1 MASDL
6 ERGIFEALERFNKP
20 LRAREIAKYLGIPQE
35 DRERLRSK
43 LKELCRQGR
52 LVKLKGARFGL
63 PEKLGLV
70 VGKLCVYREGFGF
83 VDPIDGGGKGVFISS
98 RSMGGAMNGD
108 IVAVEIVKE
117 GREGRKEGRIVSVVE
132 RAVKRLVGRVEK
144 SKGQCFV
151 VPEDKRIRY
160 DVILSHSD
168 CKKVENG
175 DYVVV
180 EITSYPSETRG
191 PVGKVVEN
199 LGKSGPKFD
208 IELIIRKFDLPTEFP
223 EEALKEAEKIPDEVR
238 EEDVKGRVDLREQ
251 LCFTIDGENA
261 RDFDDAVA
269 IEELPNG
276 HYKLFVHI
284 ADVSHYVKPGSALD
298 REAYKRGTSVYFP
311 DRCIPMLPERL
322 SNGICS
328 LNPNVDRL
336 TFTCEMEINKK
347 GIVVDYKI
355 YESVIRSKAR
365 LTYEIAQRII
375 DGDEEAISLFPE
387 VKEPLKKMYELAKIL
402 NRKRYKR
409 GSIDFDL
416 PEPVVVLNAQG
427 EPIDIYKAERLWSH
441 RLIEE
446 FMIAANETVAEY
458 MFWTDYPSIYRIHE
472 SPDRE
477 KLREFLNFV
486 RSLGIKA
493 PAVKNDVQP
502 KLLQK
507 ILEQVEGKP
516 EEKLINYL
524 MLRTMARA
532 KYSPDNVGH
541 FGLASTHY
549 THFTSPI
556 RRYADLEL
564 HRLVKMALKGVFK
577 PESIPAWE
585 EKLEIVCK
593 HVTERSILADEA
605 ERDVIELKKLQY
617 AENHIGE
624 VFEAVITGVSERG
637 LYVETIEQLISGF
650 IHVSALKND
659 YYMCIPGQ
667 YCLVGERSGTVFR
680 LGDRVLVKLI
690 SVDVQE
696 RKAEFELVRKLERE
710 NENGGNLRRD
720 LSKA

>member
-1 MASDL
+1 MELDSIEKEYERDKEL
-6 ERGIFEALERFNKP
+6 EKGIFEALEKFNKP
-20 LRAREIAKYLGIPQE
+20 LRPREIAKYLKIPAE
-35 DRERLRSK
+35 EREALREK
-43 LKELCRQGR
+43 LKELAKSGK
-52 LVKLKGARFGL
+52 LVKLRGSKYAL

-70 VGKLCVYREGFGF
+70 IGKLCVYREGFGF
-83 VDPIDGGGKGVFISS
+83 VDPLEGGKGVFVPG
-98 RSMGGAMNGD
+98 RNMAGAMNSD

-117 GREGRKEGRIVSVVE
+117 GKEGKREGKIVSVIE
-132 RAVKRLVGRVEK
+132 RAVKKVVGRVEK

-160 DVILSHSD
+160 DIILTHAD
-168 CKKVENG
+168 CKKVEDG

-180 EITSYPSETRG
+180 EIVSYPSETRG

-208 IELIIRKFDLPTEFP
+208 IELIIRKYDLPTEFP
-223 EEALKEAEKIPDEVR
+223 PEVLEEAEKIPDEVR
-238 EEDVKGRVDLREQ
+238 PEDIEGRVDLREQ

-276 HYKLFVHI
+276 HYKLYVHI

-298 REAYKRGTSVYFP
+298 KEAYKRGTSVYFP

-328 LNPNVDRL
+328 LNPHVDRL

-355 YESVIRSKAR
+355 YESVIHSKAR
-365 LTYEIAQRII
+365 LTYTIAQRII
-375 DGDEEAISLFPE
+375 DGDKEAIEKFPH
-387 VKEPLKKMYELAKIL
+387 VVEPLKKMYELAKIL
-402 NRKRYKR
+402 HKKRYKR
-409 GSIDFDL
+409 GSLDFDL
-416 PEPVVVLNAQG
+416 PEPVVVLNAEG

-446 FMIAANETVAEY
+446 FMIVANETVAEY
-458 MFWTDYPSIYRIHE
+458 MFWTDYPSVYRVHE
-472 SPDRE
+472 SPDRD
-477 KLREFLNFV
+477 KLQEFLNFV
-486 RSLGIKA
+486 RSLGIRV
-493 PAVKNDVQP
+493 PSVKNDIQP
-502 KLLQK
+502 KILQR

-532 KYSPDNVGH
+532 KYSPDNIGH
-541 FGLASTHY
+541 FGLASTYY

-556 RRYADLEL
+556 RRYADLTL
-564 HRLVKMALKGVFK
+564 HRLVKMAQQGLFK

-593 HVTERSILADEA
+593 HITERSILADEA
-605 ERDVIELKKLQY
+605 ERDVLELKKLQF
-617 AENHIGE
+617 AQNHIGE
-624 VFEAVITGVSERG
+624 VFEAVITGVTEQG
-637 LYVETIEQLISGF
+637 LYVETIEQVIPGF
-650 IHVSALKND
+650 IHVSSLKND
-659 YYMCIPGQ
+659 YYICVPKQ
-667 YCLVGERSGTVFR
+667 YCLVGEKTGQVFR
-680 LGDRVLVKLI
+680 IGDRVLVRLI
-690 SVDVQE
+690 SVDIE
-696 RKAEFELVRKLERE
+696 ARRAEFELVRKLDKER
-710 NENGGNLRRD
+710 G
-720 LSKA
+720 K

>member
-1 MASDL
+1 MELDIEKEFEREKEL
-6 ERGIFEALERFNKP
+6 EKGIFEALNRFNKP
-20 LRAREIAKYLGIPQE
+20 LRAREIAKYLKIPPE
-35 DRERLRSK
+35 EREALREK
-43 LKELCRQGR
+43 LKELARSGK
-52 LVKLKGARFGL
+52 LVKLRGAKYAL

-70 VGKLCVYREGFGF
+70 IGKLCVYREGFGF
-83 VDPIDGGGKGVFISS
+83 VDPLEGGKGVFVPG
-98 RSMGGAMNGD
+98 RSMAGAMNGD
-108 IVAVEIVKE
+108 IVAVEVVKE
-117 GREGRKEGRIVSVVE
+117 GREGRREGKIVSVIE
-132 RAVKRLVGRVEK
+132 RAVKKVVGRVEK

-160 DVILSHSD
+160 DIILSHSD
-168 CKKVENG
+168 CKEVEDG

-180 EITSYPSETRG
+180 EIVSYPSETRG

-208 IELIIRKFDLPTEFP
+208 IELIIRKYDLPVEFP
-223 EEALKEAEKIPDEVR
+223 PEVLEEAEKVPLEVT

-269 IEELPNG
+269 IEKLPNG
-276 HYKLFVHI
+276 HYRLFVHI

-355 YESVIRSKAR
+355 YESVIHSKAR
-365 LTYEIAQRII
+365 LTYRIDQRII
-375 DGDEEAISLFPE
+375 DGEQEAIEKFPHVVDSL
-387 VKEPLKKMYELAKIL
+387 KNMYELAQIL
-402 NRKRYKR
+402 YRKRYKR
-409 GSIDFDL
+409 GSLDFDL
-416 PEPVVVLNAQG
+416 PEPVVVLNAEG

-441 RLIEE
+441 RIIEE

-458 MFWTDYPSIYRIHE
+458 MFWTDYPSIYRVHE
-472 SPDRE
+472 SPDRD
-477 KLREFLNFV
+477 KLQEFLNFV
-486 RSLGIKA
+486 RSLGIRV
-493 PAVKNDVQP
+493 PSVKNDIQP
-502 KLLQK
+502 KILQR

-532 KYSPDNVGH
+532 KYSPDNIGH
-541 FGLASTHY
+541 FGLASTYY

-556 RRYADLEL
+556 RRYADLQL
-564 HRLVKMALKGVFK
+564 HRLVKMALKGMFK

-585 EKLEIVCK
+585 EKLEVVCK

-605 ERDVIELKKLQY
+605 ERDVIELKKLQF
-617 AENHIGE
+617 AQNHVGE
-624 VFEAVITGVSERG
+624 LFEAIITGVTEQG
-637 LYVETIEQLISGF
+637 LYVETIEQVIPGF
-650 IHVSALKND
+650 VHVASLKND
-659 YYMCIPGQ
+659 YYICVPKQ
-667 YCLVGERSGTVFR
+667 YCLVGERSGKVFR
-680 LGDRVLVKLI
+680 IGDRVLVKLL
-690 SVDVQE
+690 SVDVE
-696 RKAEFELVRKLERE
+696 NRRAEFELVKKLDRE
-710 NENGGNLRRD
+710 A
-720 LSKA
+720 S